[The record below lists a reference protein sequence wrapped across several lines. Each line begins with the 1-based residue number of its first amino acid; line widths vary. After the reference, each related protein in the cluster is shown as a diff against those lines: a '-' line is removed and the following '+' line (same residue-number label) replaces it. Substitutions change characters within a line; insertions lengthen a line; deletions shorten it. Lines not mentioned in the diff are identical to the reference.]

1 MGQTVAKS
9 NAESTPKGPFRS
21 WILGFLAHLKVEAGL
36 SPHTLAGYERDL
48 GRFDAHCAEV
58 GVAPASV
65 TTADLVDFL
74 AAEREAGFAT
84 ATLARRQAALRG
96 LFKFAHAEGRLELD
110 LGRELSGGRPARRL
124 PKLLGVDQVDAL
136 LTAPD
141 PTVPLGLR
149 DRAILE
155 MFYATG
161 ARVSELAGMRTD
173 SFRAD
178 LDVVRCDGKRG
189 RQRLVPVGRRARAA
203 LDAYVAR
210 ERPVLVAKGPGSDVL
225 FLSKSGRPLGRDRLY
240 RIVRG
245 YAERTLGPQV
255 RLSPH
260 MLRHSFATHMLENGA
275 DLRAVQDLLGHVD
288 IGTTQI
294 YTHVDRRRLKD
305 AHRRH
310 HPRG

>member
-1 MGQTVAKS
+1 MGQNVAKS
-9 NAESTPKGPFRS
+9 NAESTPNGPFRS
-21 WILGFLAHLKVEAGL
+21 AIRAFLSHLKVEAGL
-36 SPHTLAGYERDL
+36 SPHTLAGYRRDL
-48 GRFDAHCAEV
+48 GRFEAFCEDLSLS
-58 GVAPASV
+58 PADV

-74 AAEREAGFAT
+74 AAEREAGLAS
-84 ATLARRQAALRG
+84 ATLARRQSALRG
-96 LFKFAHAEGRLELD
+96 LFRFLHGERQLEVD
-110 LGRELSGGRPARRL
+110 PGRELSGVRPQRRL
-124 PKLLGVDQVDAL
+124 PKLLGVEQIDAL

-141 PTVPLGLR
+141 PEARLGLR

-161 ARVSELAGMRTD
+161 ARVSELADMRID
-173 SFRAD
+173 SLRED
-178 LDVVRCDGKRG
+178 LGVVRCDGKRG
-189 RQRLVPVGRRARAA
+189 RQRLVPVGRRAQQAVT
-203 LDAYVAR
+203 AYVTR
-210 ERPVLVAKGPGSDVL
+210 ERAVLEAKGPGSDNL
-225 FLSKSGRPLGRDRLY
+225 FLSHTGRRLGRDRLY

-245 YAERTLGPQV
+245 YAERTFGLDVQ
-255 RLSPH
+255 LSPH

-294 YTHVDRRRLKD
+294 YTHVDRKRLKT